1 MSQYE
6 VATLKK
12 GLLILDA
19 LRQTEELTL
28 SDMIDQLDLNKS
40 TAFRLV
46 YTLEAMGY
54 VKKEGKAYRASH
66 KLSIY
71 SAPESVKVNWLT
83 AAPLYQLSAEL
94 GETVYVGTL
103 IGTDIV
109 TTQVV
114 DGNHAIRSHSEI
126 GDRAPAHL
134 SALGKAIL
142 AFLNDH
148 ERESLFRQLTLVR
161 KTEKTFADFHLLR
174 AHLTVIHDQGYSVD
188 DEETE
193 VGLRCVAAPIFY
205 HDRVIAA
212 VALSGPASRLIKKKD
227 RLLSKKLMACSK
239 QISKLLD

>member
-28 SDMIDQLDLNKS
+28 SEIIKKFDLNKS
-40 TAFRLV
+40 TAFRLI
-46 YTLEAMGY
+46 YTLESMGY

-66 KLSIY
+66 KISIY

-83 AAPLYQLSAEL
+83 AAPLYQLSTEL

-103 IGTDIV
+103 IGNDVV

-114 DGNHAIRSHSEI
+114 DGNHAVRSHSEV
-126 GDRAPAHL
+126 GERAPAHL
-134 SALGKAIL
+134 SALGKVIL
-142 AFLNDH
+142 AFLNNH
-148 ERESLFRQLTLVR
+148 ERESIIKQLTLVR
-161 KTEKTFADFHLLR
+161 KTEKTFSDVHLLR
-174 AHLTVIHDQGYSVD
+174 AHLQVIHDQGYSVD

-193 VGLRCVAAPIFY
+193 IGLRCVAVPVF
-205 HDRVIAA
+205 HHGRVIAA
-212 VALSGPASRLIKKKD
+212 VALSGPASRITKKRDK
-227 RLLSKKLMACSK
+227 LLSKKLMACSE
-239 QISKLLD
+239 QICKMLY